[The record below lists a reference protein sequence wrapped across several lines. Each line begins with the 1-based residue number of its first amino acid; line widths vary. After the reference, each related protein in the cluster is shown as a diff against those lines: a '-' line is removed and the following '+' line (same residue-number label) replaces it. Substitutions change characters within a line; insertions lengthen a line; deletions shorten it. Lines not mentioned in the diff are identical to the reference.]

1 MKDNLDT
8 KLNVRMN
15 SEDKANLEAHADKQD
30 RSMGYLIRSLLKEK
44 GLFRKPRKSG
54 H

>member
-8 KLNVRMN
+8 KLNIRMN
-15 SEDKANLEAHADKQD
+15 SEDKANLEAHAEKQD
-30 RSMGYLIRSLLKEK
+30 RSMGYLIRNLLKER